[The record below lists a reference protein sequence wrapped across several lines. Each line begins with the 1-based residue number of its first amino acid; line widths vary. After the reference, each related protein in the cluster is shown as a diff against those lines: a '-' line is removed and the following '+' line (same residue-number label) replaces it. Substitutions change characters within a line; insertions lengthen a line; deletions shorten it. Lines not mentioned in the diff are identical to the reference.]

1 MRDSLDAR
9 YTVASIRGG
18 DLWDRGLTYGTKS
31 CSGLDTPRYPCM
43 ISTKQVKKK
52 KKHEPDSWEV
62 ADDFD
67 VELFQ
72 ELRVTDTRALKDLRC
87 SESTTAEDNV
97 LPRSD
102 LSR

>member
-1 MRDSLDAR
+1 MIEETLESSKNENIVNNIPDA
-9 YTVASIRGG
+9 
-18 DLWDRGLTYGTKS
+18 W
-31 CSGLDTPRYPCM
+31 
-43 ISTKQVKKK
+43 Q
-52 KKHEPDSWEV
+52 V